1 MSQPILLKMYGI
13 GRAFHLFPTWAARHL
28 HCGQEMIAWYNG
40 PPYTFSEDRMEY
52 SRRLSRSAA
61 DKGPEAAPL
70 AALASLISSPRAI
83 FEFSFYRYV
92 PDTPADERRV
102 VHVAGGIGGMERCL
116 ALLDDILPG
125 EELAM
130 HSKVLVDGAAF
141 HIPMIDL
148 ACSELGS
155 CGMERLRKFIP
166 SAIMDGMRFFRTGRS
181 FHAYGSELIPADQ
194 IHPFWGRALLAN
206 PVDGPPVVDARWIG
220 HRMVSGYGSLRLSAR
235 QDRSLLAP
243 SPSSPP

>member
-148 ACSELGS
+148 ACSEPGS
-155 CGMERLRKFIP
+155 CGMERLRKF
-166 SAIMDGMRFFRTGRS
+166 
-181 FHAYGSELIPADQ
+181 IPADQ